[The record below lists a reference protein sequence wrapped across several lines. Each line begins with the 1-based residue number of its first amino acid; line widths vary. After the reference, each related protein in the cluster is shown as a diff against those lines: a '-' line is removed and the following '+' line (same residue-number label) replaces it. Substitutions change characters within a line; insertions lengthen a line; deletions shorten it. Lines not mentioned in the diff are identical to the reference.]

1 MTNQAAV
8 NPDAVVYLRVS
19 TERQGRSGLG
29 LEAQRAAVASYAND
43 AGLTIVEEFLEV
55 ETGKG
60 ANALTKRPQ
69 LLAALASAKK
79 RKAKLVLAK
88 LDRLARNVHFI
99 SGLMETGVDFV
110 AADMPHADRFQLH
123 IFAAV
128 AEHEA
133 RAISERTRAALQA
146 AKERGC
152 KADGKPFKGGSLGSH
167 GRVLA
172 VQRKAEAVER
182 LSPVA
187 NTLAELRQR
196 GLSMRAM
203 VGVLNERGV
212 DSPGGGKWHLANL
225 HRAMKRLEAA

>member
-1 MTNQAAV
+1 MAKQVQNNREAV
-8 NPDAVVYLRVS
+8 AYLRVS

-29 LEAQRAAVASYAND
+29 MEAQRAAVAAYALE
-43 AGLTIVEEFLEV
+43 AGLTLVAEYVEV

-60 ANALTKRPQ
+60 TNALSKRPQ
-69 LLAALASAKK
+69 LLAALADAKQ
-79 RKAKLVLAK
+79 RKARLVLAK

-110 AADMPHADRFQLH
+110 AADMPHAGRLELH

-128 AEHEA
+128 AEQEA
-133 RAISERTRAALQA
+133 RAISQRTKAALQV

-152 KADGKPFKGGSLGSH
+152 KADGTPFKGGSLGSH

-182 LSPVA
+182 LSPVVD
-187 NTLAELRQR
+187 TLAELRSR
-196 GLSMRAM
+196 GLSMRTM
-203 VGVLNERGV
+203 VAALNTDGVA
-212 DSPGGGKWHLANL
+212 SPGGGKWHLANL
-225 HRAMKRLEAA
+225 HRALQRVEA